1 MTAETQMT
9 AQRDEAPTAHYGED
23 EDAVGDRAG
32 SGPTAVR
39 SRAPRRPE
47 QARFEPRPPAEV
59 VYLHKAVER
68 PPVIRVEAAI
78 PSKPRARDRRRGF
91 IPLLWTAALAA
102 GALMHAREV
111 DRRAALQESAPAQ
124 TRLQLLPRGQIRA
137 AWRDIGEER
146 TETDAASVGKSN
158 ADTTTQKLAT
168 SLERQDQVASKPER
182 GTSEKADSE
191 TSGAEAGADPAAE
204 TTRQEGSAA
213 AVTAQPEPALKEHT
227 EVTER
232 PAEDAQDLQTRAS
245 GNASAEA
252 QPEQDASHDELPATS
267 AKPDEPDQRAATT
280 ASRKHAAA
288 VHARRRTAHRIMRRR
303 AARAMALRRAAEPFD
318 AERFMIEQV
327 SRKKP

>member
-1 MTAETQMT
+1 MT
-9 AQRDEAPTAHYGED
+9 AQHNEAPTAHAGED

-47 QARFEPRPPAEV
+47 QARFQPRPPAEV
-59 VYLHKAVER
+59 VYLHRALEPQPAKRAER
-68 PPVIRVEAAI
+68 TI
-78 PSKPRARDRRRGF
+78 PSEAPARDRRRHARGF

-111 DRRAALQESAPAQ
+111 DRRVALQESAPAQ
-124 TRLQLLPRGQIRA
+124 TKLQLLPRGQIRA

-146 TETDAASVGKSN
+146 TMTEAAPVGKSN

-168 SLERQDQVASKPER
+168 SLERQDQVVSKPEG

-191 TSGAEAGADPAAE
+191 ASGAEAGADTAAD
-204 TTRQEGSAA
+204 TTQQEGTAA
-213 AVTAQPEPALKEHT
+213 AVTAQPEPVLKEHT

-232 PAEDAQDLQTRAS
+232 PAEDAKDLQTRAF

-252 QPEQDASHDELPATS
+252 KPEQGASHDELPATS

-280 ASRKHAAA
+280 TSRKHSAAA
-288 VHARRRTAHRIMRRR
+288 HARRRTAHRIMRRR
-303 AARAMALRRAAEPFD
+303 AARAMALRRFAKPFD